1 MGRIDTEAK
10 RYMADNA
17 RFADAFNY
25 YLYDGKQ
32 VIDPYGL
39 TALDTTEIAVPYGDG
54 NKVPVQKY
62 RDLLK
67 SWQVKTNGRAIY
79 ALLGTELE
87 SEVNYA
93 MPVKAAL
100 YDSMHYAKQ
109 VESARKS
116 LKEQKEPLNHGE
128 FLSGFRKED
137 RLIPVIT
144 IVLLFNADTWDG
156 PRSIHEMLSIH
167 DAGLLKYIPDY
178 RINLVAPAELQE
190 NEYRKFH
197 TPLGQVIEY
206 IRVSRDKDKLDQ
218 LIQKDPR
225 YSRMDRDSANLIN
238 AVTNSKLTYPEE
250 GDEIDMCK
258 AIDDMR
264 ADAKAEGIEEGRA
277 EGRAVGIEEGRV
289 EGKTESLVSSIKNV
303 MDSIHVSIEEAMDI
317 LKVDPQK
324 RQEYA
329 ARVK

>member
-1 MGRIDTEAK
+1 
-10 RYMADNA
+10 
-17 RFADAFNY
+17 
-25 YLYDGKQ
+25 
-32 VIDPYGL
+32 
-39 TALDTTEIAVPYGDG
+39 
-54 NKVPVQKY
+54 
-62 RDLLK
+62 
-67 SWQVKTNGRAIY
+67 
-79 ALLGTELE
+79 
-87 SEVNYA
+87 
-93 MPVKAAL
+93 
-100 YDSMHYAKQ
+100 
-109 VESARKS
+109 
-116 LKEQKEPLNHGE
+116 
-128 FLSGFRKED
+128 
-137 RLIPVIT
+137 
-144 IVLLFNADTWDG
+144 
-156 PRSIHEMLSIH
+156 MLSIH

-277 EGRAVGIEEGRV
+277 EGRAVGIEEGRA

>member
-1 MGRIDTEAK
+1 
-10 RYMADNA
+10 
-17 RFADAFNY
+17 
-25 YLYDGKQ
+25 
-32 VIDPYGL
+32 
-39 TALDTTEIAVPYGDG
+39 
-54 NKVPVQKY
+54 
-62 RDLLK
+62 
-67 SWQVKTNGRAIY
+67 
-79 ALLGTELE
+79 
-87 SEVNYA
+87 
-93 MPVKAAL
+93 
-100 YDSMHYAKQ
+100 
-109 VESARKS
+109 
-116 LKEQKEPLNHGE
+116 
-128 FLSGFRKED
+128 
-137 RLIPVIT
+137 
-144 IVLLFNADTWDG
+144 
-156 PRSIHEMLSIH
+156 MLSIH

-197 TPLGQVIEY
+197 TPLGQVLEY

-218 LIQKDPR
+218 LMKKDSR

-277 EGRAVGIEEGRV
+277 EG
-289 EGKTESLVSSIKNV
+289 KTESLVSSIKNV

-329 ARVK
+329 AKVK